1 MKLPS
6 IALKSA
12 MLCLALAVTGCSHE
26 YHQGYG
32 GAYQQAI
39 KEGKTEFQARR
50 IAEAAG
56 NKADDD
62 EDRYQDQ
69 RAAQAHEML
78 RSMQRWTVP
87 GNTAPIPSA
96 GGGSHLQSATGY
108 TVAPVV
114 PHSH

>member
-1 MKLPS
+1 
-6 IALKSA
+6 

-56 NKADDD
+56 DKAEED
-62 EDRYQDQ
+62 EERWQEQ
-69 RAAQAHEML
+69 QAVFHAQNL
-78 RSMQRWTVP
+78 RTLQSMSP
-87 GNTAPIPSA
+87 SPASSAPIPSP